1 MVMGVRW
8 VGVVVGDGKGSGR
21 VASGHSLQGVRS
33 PINPIPPPR
42 YQRGASGHL
51 FLHLRSTTAF
61 SASVHAR
68 LEHKRGVQR
77 GGVGGKETNIL
88 RAQGWGRGGG
98 GARPPSPPPSFL
110 TFLLIQRACAVCT
123 SLIAVVL
130 SRPVLQQSTTR
141 LPRRLHTLDSQRDE
155 AQRRRGPRRNQV
167 QHHLS
172 ASKQTENHKSYMII
186 YHRTPPL
193 VPRPAPSEIDKYNT
207 IQYNTLTHSLLHSFT
222 ELTPS

>member
-1 MVMGVRW
+1 MVEGGTLRASRGW
-8 VGVVVGDGKGSGR
+8 GWEGKRSGGQWAFIAR
-21 VASGHSLQGVRS
+21 RS
-33 PINPIPPPR
+33 FVHQPFSPPR

-61 SASVHAR
+61 PASVHAR

-98 GARPPSPPPSFL
+98 ARPPSPPPSLL

-155 AQRRRGPRRNQV
+155 AQQRRGPRRN
-167 QHHLS
+167 
-172 ASKQTENHKSYMII
+172 
-186 YHRTPPL
+186 
-193 VPRPAPSEIDKYNT
+193 
-207 IQYNTLTHSLLHSFT
+207 
-222 ELTPS
+222 